1 MLDEATLQERMAA
14 TGLSADAIRVAHATA
29 ARLIREQDGCIEAVE
44 AELRQAAIRCGMN
57 PENVNEMHSGMLG
70 AAIVRIADMVERVEG
85 LERRLEQLVRENMQL
100 LDDSRRYEAE
110 AYEATELARRLAR
123 SSGPDREKHHPDDTC
138 DKCGSPLG
146 TMYYSTFWCSLCQ
159 AQEEAKRLA
168 RADADRGRLAMHEGG
183 VQ

>member
-29 ARLIREQDGCIEAVE
+29 ARLIREQDGCIE
-44 AELRQAAIRCGMN
+44 
-57 PENVNEMHSGMLG
+57 

-168 RADADRGRLAMHEGG
+168 RADADRGRIDALEAGR
-183 VQ
+183 